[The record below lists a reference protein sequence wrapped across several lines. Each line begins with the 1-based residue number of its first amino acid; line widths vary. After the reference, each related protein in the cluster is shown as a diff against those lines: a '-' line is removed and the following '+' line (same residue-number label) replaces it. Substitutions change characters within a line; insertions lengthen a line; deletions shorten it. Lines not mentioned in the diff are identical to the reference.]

1 MTALGSLVARLDA
14 LAWRL
19 DRGDCPPRDEMERLA
34 DEAAALSPSLD
45 DDDRRRLCVAV
56 ERVSAALARG
66 RDHLLDRMRILA
78 VGRRA
83 ARAYA
88 PESGESLGRS

>member
-1 MTALGSLVARLDA
+1 MSPFVVLVARLDA

-19 DRGDCPPRDEMERLA
+19 DRGDYPSRDEMDRLA
-34 DEAAALSPSLD
+34 DESVALAPSLD
-45 DDDRRRLCVAV
+45 EEERRRLSAAVA
-56 ERVSAALARG
+56 RVSDALARG
-66 RDHLLDRMRILA
+66 RDNLRDRMRVLA

-88 PESGESLGRS
+88 PRSGLAHGTP